1 MKKFPENLRKI
12 TTKLCQNSLIQ
23 PRKKKWTQT
32 QRKFMK
38 WAKNVNLSMK
48 LNKKLW
54 YVFTDT
60 VLQLSC
66 GRALT
71 GMDFYVIL
79 KVTSSH

>member
-1 MKKFPENLRKI
+1 MREVR
-12 TTKLCQNSLIQ
+12 

-38 WAKNVNLSMK
+38 WAKNVYLSMK

-71 GMDFYVIL
+71 GMDFLCNFESYLFSLIFDI
-79 KVTSSH
+79 